1 MAEVYIVPLPPRW
14 ERDLDCGWVEFKS
27 GKDDIRGYLAKPKG
41 GRNLPGIVMIHENLG
56 VIEHRQDVTRR
67 LAKAGYAVLTVDL
80 YSRIGGQSPRDFKTP
95 EERRIKAFR
104 AMPDEQVI
112 PDLEAGCRYLEA
124 LDAAVDG
131 KRIGTVGY
139 CSGGG
144 LLYGWVLG
152 NSTNVKC
159 AVVYYGTISMRP
171 ETRPDGKP
179 LERIP
184 QAGRLQC
191 PIQIHQGE
199 TDRLIDGARQMA
211 AALKQ
216 TRHAVEF
223 YSYPGADH
231 AYDDNTHPAY
241 HADASKLSWS
251 RMLDFLGRHVGAGP
265 ITAAA
270 SR

>member
-1 MAEVYIVPLPPRW
+1 MPEAYIIPLPPKW

-41 GRNLPGIVMIHENLG
+41 KRDLPGIVMIHENLG

-80 YSRIGGQSPRDFKTP
+80 YSRIGGQSPRDFATP

-112 PDLEAGCRYLEA
+112 PDLDAGCRYLEA
-124 LDAAVDG
+124 LPEVDR

-152 NSTNVKC
+152 HSTNVKC
-159 AVVYYGTISMRP
+159 AVVYYGTTAQRP

-179 LERIP
+179 LERIR
-184 QAGRLQC
+184 QAGKLPC
-191 PIQIHQGE
+191 PIQIHQGDA
-199 TDRLIDGARQMA
+199 DRMIDGVRAMVEE
-211 AALKQ
+211 LKKTAQ
-216 TRHAVEF
+216 PVEF
-223 YSYPGADH
+223 YTYPAADH
-231 AYDDNTHPAY
+231 AYDDDTHPAY
-241 HADASKLSWS
+241 HADASKLSWI
-251 RMLDFLGRHVGAGP
+251 RMLEFFGRYLGK
-265 ITAAA
+265 
-270 SR
+270 